1 MRFLPIII
9 VVSIL
14 GFLLAVL
21 LIAFV
26 CHWWRVRARRKR
38 ISIISNDL
46 SLPRQL
52 TVRRGKVIPVSEVV
66 STVIASQLH
75 SPIVGTVRPGNM
87 LKSKYWKTGVLPST
101 AAAATF
107 LDLCRPSPS
116 PDLEAQSEGSQTR
129 ELAVGTLCQLEE
141 QLREPRSPLDVQ
153 LAENGNGSPAS
164 CRKITTSLK
173 KAYKGAPILET
184 VTIEIPS
191 APFSSSA
198 TIRTLV
204 RNQTRRA
211 SISKSCGAGGKAD
224 RSSDLTHAE
233 KFRHDRPRSQPCLRD
248 IPADAIGLAIS
259 TDSIQWDSP
268 IFLDSRHA
276 SFPVI
281 PVVPTESAGTFVSPD
296 GSSTWTVANARAVP
310 IFSGVTRP
318 APARV
323 TARMPKSKYRRYS
336 KFNFEKALPTIPRP
350 PRNG

>member
-1 MRFLPIII
+1 MRLLPIII

-14 GFLLAVL
+14 GLLLAVL
-21 LIAFV
+21 LIAFA

-38 ISIISNDL
+38 MSIATNDL

-52 TVRRGKVIPVSEVV
+52 TVRHGKVIPVSEVV
-66 STVIASQLH
+66 STVIASQLN
-75 SPIVGTVRPGNM
+75 SPIVGSGRPGSM

-107 LDLCRPSPS
+107 LDLCPSSPS
-116 PDLEAQSEGSQTR
+116 PDLEAQKEGLQVR
-129 ELAVGTLCQLEE
+129 ELNMGTLRQLEG

-153 LAENGNGSPAS
+153 VAENGNGPPAS

-191 APFSSSA
+191 APFSRPA

-204 RNQTRRA
+204 RNQIRRA
-211 SISKSCGAGGKAD
+211 SVSKSCGAGGNAD
-224 RSSDLTHAE
+224 RSSDWTHAE
-233 KFRHDRPRSQPCLRD
+233 KFRQERPISQPSPRD

-268 IFLDSRHA
+268 IFSDSRHA
-276 SFPVI
+276 SFPVV
-281 PVVPTESAGTFVSPD
+281 PVVPTESPGTFVSPD
-296 GSSTWTVANARAVP
+296 GTSTWTVASARAVP

-318 APARV
+318 AAARV
-323 TARMPKSKYRRYS
+323 AARMPKSKYRRYS
-336 KFNFEKALPTIPRP
+336 KTHFEKALPTVPRP
-350 PRNG
+350 P

>member
-1 MRFLPIII
+1 MRLLPIII
-9 VVSIL
+9 VVSTL
-14 GFLLAVL
+14 GLLLVVL

-26 CHWWRVRARRKR
+26 CHYQRIRARRKR
-38 ISIISNDL
+38 ISIATNEF

-75 SPIVGTVRPGNM
+75 SPDIGTVRPGSM

-107 LDLCRPSPS
+107 LDLCGSSPTS
-116 PDLEAQSEGSQTR
+116 DLEAQLEGLPTR
-129 ELAVGTLCQLEE
+129 ELSVGKRGQLEE
-141 QLREPRSPLDVQ
+141 QPCEPRSPLDVQ
-153 LAENGNGSPAS
+153 LAENENGPPAS

-191 APFSSSA
+191 ALFSRPA

-204 RNQTRRA
+204 RNQTKRT
-211 SISKSCGAGGKAD
+211 SVSKSSGAGVTAD

-233 KFRHDRPRSQPCLRD
+233 KFRKERPVSQPYLQD

-268 IFLDSRHA
+268 ILLDSRHA
-276 SFPVI
+276 SFPTI
-281 PVVPTESAGTFVSPD
+281 SVVPTESAGTFVSSD
-296 GSSTWTVANARAVP
+296 GSPTWTVANARAVP
-310 IFSGVTRP
+310 IFSNVTRP
-318 APARV
+318 PAARV
-323 TARMPKSKYRRYS
+323 AARMPKSKYRRNS
-336 KFNFEKALPTIPRP
+336 KSNREKALPTVPIPP
-350 PRNG
+350 

>member
-1 MRFLPIII
+1 MRLLPIII

-14 GFLLAVL
+14 GLLLTAL
-21 LIAFV
+21 LIAFIYYW
-26 CHWWRVRARRKR
+26 CRVRPRRKR
-38 ISIISNDL
+38 ISIATTDL

-75 SPIVGTVRPGNM
+75 SPVIETGRPGSM

-107 LDLCRPSPS
+107 LDLCPSSPS
-116 PDLEAQSEGSQTR
+116 PDLEAQKESLQAT
-129 ELAVGTLCQLEE
+129 ELSMGTLRQLEG
-141 QLREPRSPLDVQ
+141 QLQEPRGPLDVQ
-153 LAENGNGSPAS
+153 LAENDNRPPAS

-184 VTIEIPS
+184 ITIEIPS
-191 APFSSSA
+191 APFARPA

-204 RNQTRRA
+204 RNQTGRA
-211 SISKSCGAGGKAD
+211 SVSKSCGAGGHAD
-224 RSSDLTHAE
+224 RCSGLTQVE
-233 KFRHDRPRSQPCLRD
+233 KFRQERPISQPLPRD

-268 IFLDSRHA
+268 IFSDSRHA
-276 SFPVI
+276 SFPVV
-281 PVVPTESAGTFVSPD
+281 PVVPTESAGTFISPD
-296 GSSTWTVANARAVP
+296 GSSAWTVASARAVP

-318 APARV
+318 AAAR
-323 TARMPKSKYRRYS
+323 TAARMPKSKYRRYS
-336 KFNFEKALPTIPRP
+336 KLNFEKTLPTVPRP
-350 PRNG
+350 P